1 MKIIGIDGVDTQ
13 KQLKIKKI
21 LITTLICI
29 IVLTII
35 IIICFYIGNK
45 DFHEFVN
52 KYVLMKNAVENNVAS
67 ISLEG
72 LENYNA
78 YAYDRYISV
87 LNQNTLI
94 RL

>member
-1 MKIIGIDGVDTQ
+1 MKIIGIDGIDTQ

-21 LITTLICI
+21 LITTLIFI
-29 IVLTII
+29 TLLAII
-35 IIICFYIGNK
+35 ILICFYIGNK
-45 DFHEFVN
+45 QFHEFID

-78 YAYDRYISV
+78 YAYDRYISI
-87 LNQNTLI
+87 LSQNILT